1 MPGKMKRTGQPAQE
15 GSDQL
20 RSREDK
26 RSVVLRKAM
35 ISRET
40 LDSHLWAQWDYWRG
54 GGLEMDRPNGI

>member
-1 MPGKMKRTGQPAQE
+1 MPGKMKRTGQPGQE

-26 RSVVLRKAM
+26 GSVVLWRAM

-40 LDSHLWAQWDYWRG
+40 LDFHWWAQWDYWRC
-54 GGLEMDRPNGI
+54 GGLEMDRQNGI